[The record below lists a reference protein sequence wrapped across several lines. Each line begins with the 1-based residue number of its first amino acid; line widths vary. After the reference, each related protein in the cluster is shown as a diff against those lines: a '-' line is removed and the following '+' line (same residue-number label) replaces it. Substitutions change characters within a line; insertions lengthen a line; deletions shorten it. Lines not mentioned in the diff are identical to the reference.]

1 MSILIN
7 NCIPCQDE
15 AKEEIQVQQERK
27 KKISRG
33 TALNKHLI
41 FFLISCLFEAL
52 TLVLTQLDKSAPLK
66 QSQFPPAVLDV
77 WGYVFVF
84 SELHCLTLELAH
96 EQL

>member
-7 NCIPCQDE
+7 ICISCQDE
-15 AKEEIQVQQERK
+15 AKEEIQVQQER

-84 SELHCLTLELAH
+84 SELHCLSLELAH